1 MGITVD
7 MPPAMV
13 QEAREYASMRGMT
26 LEQMVFGLVSD
37 QIERYRRADEMLSKI
52 DNLVDASHGRLS
64 GKPYKFNRADAYE
77 PEVAY
82 V

>member
-26 LEQMVFGLVSD
+26 LEQMLFDFVKA
-37 QIERYRRADEMLSKI
+37 ELSMK
-52 DNLVDASHGRLS
+52 GE
-64 GKPYKFNRADAYE
+64 ADAVYGYLMAQSGWLPHDYTFDRAE
-77 PEVAY
+77 ANER
-82 V
+82 